1 MKRKEGRGF
10 WAKLPSFFFLT
21 MDKIEEAMGG
31 GSDLGPVALGARRR
45 SGSGGKRRGG
55 RGGPIPL
62 LTSGGGG
69 LWRAGDGG
77 WRRWPAMAVAAALQ
91 TWGGGK
97 RW

>member
-1 MKRKEGRGF
+1 MRGF

-21 MDKIEEAMGG
+21 MDRTEEAMGG
-31 GSDLGPVALGARRR
+31 AATLGPWPWGH
-45 SGSGGKRRGG
+45 GGG
-55 RGGPIPL
+55 REVGENGEEAEGVRFPYSPR
-62 LTSGGGG
+62 SEPSG

-77 WRRWPAMAVAAALQ
+77 GRRWPAMAVAAALQ